1 MPCVSFTLCP
11 RRFKKKENKH
21 FLTCAP
27 NEDSNQ
33 PAYPH
38 SLISLK
44 SACISTQPDQTQI
57 SLYIRTAWSDSNQ
70 PVYPHSLIRLKSAC
84 TSAQP
89 DQIQISLYIRTAW
102 SDSNQ
107 PVHPH
112 SLIGL
117 KSACIFAQPDQT
129 QISCI
134 SAQPDQTQISLYIRT
149 AWSDSNQPVYP
160 HSLIWLKSACISA
173 QPDQTLRYP
182 HVETL
187 YLGDQKCCQRISW
200 SDCANLRWTHM
211 SGGTFSDIAI
221 QFVLWAIQQTAV
233 FIASKTVYM
242 ITYHFPSVKLNLNDA
257 QRTKVRLCILR
268 TTLVQISKRICAV

>member
-1 MPCVSFTLCP
+1 MPCISFTLCA

-44 SACISTQPDQTQI
+44 SACISAQPDQT
-57 SLYIRTAWSDSNQ
+57 
-70 PVYPHSLIRLKSAC
+70 
-84 TSAQP
+84 
-89 DQIQISLYIRTAW
+89 QISLYIRTAW

-112 SLIGL
+112 SLIRL
-117 KSACIFAQPDQT
+117 KSACTI
-129 QISCI
+129 
-134 SAQPDQTQISLYIRT
+134 AQPDQTQISLYIRT

-160 HSLIWLKSACISA
+160 HSLIGLKSACISTQPDQTQISLYIRTA
-173 QPDQTLRYP
+173 WSDSNQPAYPHSLIRLKSACISTQPDQTLRYP

-187 YLGDQKCCQRISW
+187 YLGYQKCCQWISW
-200 SDCANLRWTHM
+200 SDCANLPWTHM
-211 SGGTFSDIAI
+211 SGGTFSDIAT
-221 QFVLWAIQQTAV
+221 QFVLWALQQTAV
-233 FIASKTVYM
+233 FITSKTVYM
-242 ITYHFPSVKLNLNDA
+242 ITYMYHFPSVKLNPNDA